1 MTAPGPAT
9 ASDSVLRGLATLRA
23 NWPLVPMMVLQQVL
37 VLALLVLGA
46 AVPVVALGGGA
57 LGGDWWG
64 ALLAWQPG
72 GLAEAAE
79 ELAVLVAPV
88 ALPLAVA
95 LLGTAVVWTLAIL
108 VFCWFQAGFYGV
120 LLAAERQALPGPP
133 RDWRL
138 FRTWDRAL
146 FAGWA
151 RRLAGRYFGFW
162 NVWALACLGWLAALL
177 LLVWAAQAAAA
188 TWAEAGLLAVG
199 GAGSLVVALAFL
211 ALAGWGLLAPPDL
224 AREEAGV
231 GRSSG
236 RALGL
241 LARRPLAVALVV
253 GVFVALWLVVAI
265 AVAGLG
271 APLLLVDFEGRLGLW
286 IAAQTALWLLQV
298 AATMAV
304 ATAMNGALAALVIG
318 DGRRA
323 VRAAGRA
330 NAEPAST
337 LSAPRL
343 GEARP

>member
-1 MTAPGPAT
+1 MTTPGAAT
-9 ASDSVLRGLATLRA
+9 AFDSILRGFATLRA
-23 NWPLVPMMVLQQVL
+23 NWPLVPMMTLQQVL

-64 ALLAWQPG
+64 ALLAWQPA

-79 ELAVLVAPV
+79 DFAALVAPV

-95 LLGTAVVWTLAIL
+95 LLGTAVVWILAIL
-108 VFCWFQAGFYGV
+108 VFCWFQAGLYGV

-138 FRTWDRAL
+138 FRTWDRTL

-151 RRLAGRYFGFW
+151 RRLMGRYFGFW
-162 NVWALACLGWLAALL
+162 NVWALAAAGWLVALP

-188 TWAEAGLLAVG
+188 TWAEVGLLVVG
-199 GAGSLVVALAFL
+199 GAGSLALALAFL
-211 ALAGWGLLAPPDL
+211 MLAGWGLLAPPDL
-224 AREEAGV
+224 AREETSV
-231 GRSSG
+231 GRSTR

-241 LARRPLAVALVV
+241 LARRPLAVGLVV
-253 GVFVALWLVVAI
+253 GVFVGLWVLVAI
-265 AVAGLG
+265 AGVGLG

-286 IAAQTALWLLQV
+286 IAAQAALWLLQV

-304 ATAMNGALAALVIG
+304 ATAMNGALTALVVG
-318 DGRRA
+318 HGRRA
-323 VRAAGRA
+323 AATAARAS
-330 NAEPAST
+330 AEPAST
-337 LSAPRL
+337 LAAPRL